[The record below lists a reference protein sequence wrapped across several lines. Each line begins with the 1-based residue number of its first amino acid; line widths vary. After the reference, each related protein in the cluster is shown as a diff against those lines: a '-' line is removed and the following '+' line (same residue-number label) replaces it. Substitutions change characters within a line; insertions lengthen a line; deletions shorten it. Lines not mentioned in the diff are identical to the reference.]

1 VSARPNI
8 SGLAGLLVAALPAV
22 AAGPDS
28 RYPAFDDAR
37 LKVGRAVWLE
47 TCRECHGNPMSD
59 APQVK
64 DAANWAGRAAKGRAV
79 LYAHALNGFE
89 GASGTE
95 MPARGANPALT
106 DEEVKAA
113 VDYMVR
119 IAVP

>member
-1 VSARPNI
+1 MSDRRKTFGFV
-8 SGLAGLLVAALPAV
+8 GLLTAALPAM

-37 LKVGRAVWLE
+37 LKIGRAIWLE

-64 DAANWAGRAAKGRAV
+64 DAGNWARRAVKGREV

-89 GASGTE
+89 GESGTE

-106 DEEVKAA
+106 DDEVKAA